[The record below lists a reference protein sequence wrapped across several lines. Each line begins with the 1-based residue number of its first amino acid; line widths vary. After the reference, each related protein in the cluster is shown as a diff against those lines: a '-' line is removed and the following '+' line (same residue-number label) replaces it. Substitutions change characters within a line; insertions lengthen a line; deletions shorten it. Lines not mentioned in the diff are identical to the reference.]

1 MRFRIPAAVAAVSI
15 AALMAGGLGSAF
27 ASPDGEHGHGFNC
40 TPGNPGNA
48 EAQHEEHG
56 KDDHGNGDD
65 CLQAATVAPTTTTTT
80 TLAPAAQPTTAAVQP
95 RAAAVQPAA
104 AQVVTA
110 QPRTAG

>member
-15 AALMAGGLGSAF
+15 AALMAGSLGSAF

-65 CLQAATVAPTTTTTT
+65 CLVAETATPTTT
-80 TLAPAAQPTTAAVQP
+80 TLAPAARPTTAAVQP
-95 RAAAVQPAA
+95 QAAAVQPAA

>member
-1 MRFRIPAAVAAVSI
+1 MRFRIPVAVGVISI
-15 AALMAGGLGSAF
+15 AALMAGSLGNAF

-48 EAQHEEHG
+48 EAQHDSHG

-65 CLQAATVAPTTTTTT
+65 CLEQAAVTPTT
-80 TLAPAAQPTTAAVQP
+80 TLAPTVQPTTAA
-95 RAAAVQPAA
+95 AAKPQSPAVQSAGVT
-104 AQVVTA
+104 QVVVA

>member
-65 CLQAATVAPTTTTTT
+65 CLVAETATPTTTT
-80 TLAPAAQPTTAAVQP
+80 TLAPAARPTTAAVQP
-95 RAAAVQPAA
+95 TTAAAVQPAA
-104 AQVVTA
+104 ARQVITA

>member
-1 MRFRIPAAVAAVSI
+1 MRLRIPAAVGAISI

-48 EAQHEEHG
+48 EAQHELHG

-65 CLQAATVAPTTTTTT
+65 CLQEAAVTPTT
-80 TLAPAAQPTTAAVQP
+80 TLAPAALPTTAAVQQP
-95 RAAAVQPAA
+95 AVQPAA
-104 AQVVTA
+104 VTQVVVA